1 MERARQK
8 KEQAR
13 ACFASARELFAGAR
27 EDMEDAMN
35 SVKGAKEIM
44 TANIEEA
51 KRKMKSR
58 KETTAAEIAV
68 IDQMCATAMAEFE
81 KKEQIILDQQ
91 EEMTAALA
99 KLDEELANSEKD
111 LEGINQGIAD
121 LDKNIKEREDERVKS
136 VETLI
141 SNMESLDATDDA
153 YEHNCNSSDREKALK
168 IALVDINMD
177 LVKTM
182 VPMTP
187 EKLTQAEDAVAAL
200 KTRVG
205 LVDETSVAGPFRI
218 PKDP

>member
-1 MERARQK
+1 
-8 KEQAR
+8 
-13 ACFASARELFAGAR
+13 
-27 EDMEDAMN
+27 
-35 SVKGAKEIM
+35 
-44 TANIEEA
+44 
-51 KRKMKSR
+51 
-58 KETTAAEIAV
+58 
-68 IDQMCATAMAEFE
+68 
-81 KKEQIILDQQ
+81 
-91 EEMTAALA
+91 MTAALA